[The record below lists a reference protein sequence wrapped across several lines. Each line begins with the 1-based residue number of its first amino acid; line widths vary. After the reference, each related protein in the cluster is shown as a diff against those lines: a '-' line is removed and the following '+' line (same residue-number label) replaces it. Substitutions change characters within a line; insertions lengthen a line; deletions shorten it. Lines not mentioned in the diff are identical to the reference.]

1 MANKYLSLI
10 IIPHYKGKRRV
21 LTLSRKSIKILGGIT
36 AVLFIALVVFLVDYF
51 MMRGLRQEFKILSAV
66 KAEQE
71 TTLNKYE
78 KSIDELNAKIDVF
91 ESYRQKLNVMAGL
104 KSQEV
109 IEIEPGLGGGEN
121 GQEVSLPE
129 SNHQINLNRLEDI
142 NKKADGIENNLN
154 TLTNFYKSQMLE
166 LAATPSI
173 SPTKGYWA
181 SPFGWRDDPFT
192 GKRTFHPGVDIATHN
207 GNPVVAT
214 ADGLVL
220 STQTDRIGGKTI
232 KISHPNSGY
241 VTIYCHL
248 SKYMVKPGQRV
259 KRGDTIGLVGKTG
272 RTRGP
277 HVHYEVRLNGKRI
290 NPWYYIL
297 DN

>member
-21 LTLSRKSIKILGGIT
+21 LTLSHKSIKILSGIT

-51 MMRGLRQEFKILSAV
+51 MMRGLRQEFKTLSAV

-71 TTLNKYE
+71 TTLNRYE

-121 GQEVSLPE
+121 GQKVSLPE
-129 SNHQINLNRLEDI
+129 SNHQINLNKLEDI

-154 TLTNFYKSQMLE
+154 TLTNFYESQMLE

-192 GKRTFHPGVDIATHN
+192 GKRTFHTGVDIATHN

>member
-10 IIPHYKGKRRV
+10 IIPHHKGKRRT
-21 LTLSRKSIKILGGIT
+21 LTFSHKSIKILGGIS

-51 MMRGLRQEFKILSAV
+51 MMRGLRQEFKTLSAV
-66 KAEQE
+66 KTEQE
-71 TTLNKYE
+71 ATLNRYE

-142 NKKADGIENNLN
+142 NKKADGIANNLN
-154 TLTNFYKSQMLE
+154 TLTNFYENQMLE

-259 KRGDTIGLVGKTG
+259 KRGDTLGLVGKTG
-272 RTRGP
+272 RARGP
-277 HVHYEVRLNGKRI
+277 HVHYEVRLNGKRL

>member
-1 MANKYLSLI
+1 MTNKFLSLI
-10 IIPHYKGKRRV
+10 IIPHNRGKRRV
-21 LTLSRKSIKILGGIT
+21 FTFSHKSLKIWGGIA
-36 AVLFIALVVFLVDYF
+36 AVLFIALIAFLVDYF
-51 MMRGLRQEFKILSAV
+51 MMSGLRQEYKTLSAI
-66 KAEQE
+66 KAEQDLTLSRYE
-71 TTLNKYE
+71 T
-78 KSIDELNAKIDVF
+78 SIDELNAKIDEF
-91 ESYRQKLNVMAGL
+91 ESYRKKLNVMAGL

-109 IEIEPGLGGGEN
+109 IDMEPGLGGGESS
-121 GQEVSLPE
+121 QEFSLPE

-142 NKKADGIENNLN
+142 NKKAEGIESNLS
-154 TLTNFYKSQMLE
+154 TLTNFYENQMLE

-192 GKRTFHPGVDIATHN
+192 GKRTFHPGVDIATHH
-207 GNPVVAT
+207 GNPVLAT

-220 STQTDRIGGKTI
+220 FTQTDRVGGKTI

-248 SKYMVKPGQRV
+248 SEYRVKPGQRV
-259 KRGDTIGLVGKTG
+259 KRGEIIGLVGKTG
-272 RTRGP
+272 RARGP
-277 HVHYEVRLNGKRI
+277 HVHYEVRLNGKRL

>member
-21 LTLSRKSIKILGGIT
+21 LTFSHKSIKILSGIT

-51 MMRGLRQEFKILSAV
+51 MMRGLRQEFKTLSAI

-71 TTLNKYE
+71 TTLNRYE

-142 NKKADGIENNLN
+142 NKKAEGIENNLN
-154 TLTNFYKSQMLE
+154 TLTNFYESQMLE

-192 GKRTFHPGVDIATHN
+192 GKRTFHSGVDIATHN

-259 KRGDTIGLVGKTG
+259 KRGDTIGSVGKTG
-272 RTRGP
+272 RARGP

>member
-1 MANKYLSLI
+1 MAKKYLSLI
-10 IIPHYKGKRRV
+10 IIPHHRGRRRI
-21 LTLSRKSIKILGGIT
+21 LTFSHKSLKILSGIT
-36 AVLFIALVVFLVDYF
+36 AVIFIALLVFLVDYF
-51 MMRGLRQEFKILSAV
+51 MMRGLRQDYKTLSAV
-66 KAEQE
+66 KAEQDL
-71 TTLNKYE
+71 TLNRYE
-78 KSIDELNAKIDVF
+78 ESIDELNAKIDEF

-121 GQEVSLPE
+121 GQEFSLPE
-129 SNHQINLNRLEDI
+129 SNHQQNLNRLEDI
-142 NKKADGIENNLN
+142 NKKAEGIETNLN
-154 TLTNFYKSQMLE
+154 TLANFYENQMLE

-192 GKRTFHPGVDIATHN
+192 GKRAFHPGVDIATHD

-232 KISHPNSGY
+232 KLSHPNSGY

-248 SKYMVKPGQRV
+248 SQYLVKPGQRV

-272 RTRGP
+272 RARGP
-277 HVHYEVRLNGKRI
+277 HVHYEVRLNGKRL

>member
-10 IIPHYKGKRRV
+10 IIPHYKGKRRA
-21 LTLSRKSIKILGGIT
+21 LTFSRKSIKILGGIS

-51 MMRGLRQEFKILSAV
+51 MMRDLRQEFKTLSAV

-71 TTLNKYE
+71 ATLNRYE
-78 KSIDELNAKIDVF
+78 KSIDELNTKIDVF

-121 GQEVSLPE
+121 GQEVSFPE
-129 SNHQINLNRLEDI
+129 FNHQINLNRLEDI

-154 TLTNFYKSQMLE
+154 TLTNFYENQIIE

-192 GKRTFHPGVDIATHN
+192 GKRTFHSGVDVATHN

-259 KRGDTIGLVGKTG
+259 KRGDTIGLVGKTW
-272 RTRGP
+272 RARGP
-277 HVHYEVRLNGKRI
+277 HVHYEVRLNGKRL

>member
-21 LTLSRKSIKILGGIT
+21 LTLSHKSIKILSGIT

-51 MMRGLRQEFKILSAV
+51 MMRGLRQEFKTLSAV

-71 TTLNKYE
+71 TTLNRYE

-154 TLTNFYKSQMLE
+154 TLTNFYESQMLE

-192 GKRTFHPGVDIATHN
+192 GKRTFHSGVDIATHN

-259 KRGDTIGLVGKTG
+259 KRGDTIGSVGKTG
-272 RTRGP
+272 RARGP

>member
-1 MANKYLSLI
+1 MI
-10 IIPHYKGKRRV
+10 
-21 LTLSRKSIKILGGIT
+21 
-36 AVLFIALVVFLVDYF
+36 FIALVVFLVDYF
-51 MMRGLRQEFKILSAV
+51 MMRGVRQEFKTLSAV

-71 TTLNKYE
+71 ATLNRYE
-78 KSIDELNAKIDVF
+78 KSIEDLNTKIDAF
-91 ESYRQKLNVMAGL
+91 EGYRQKLNVMAGL

-121 GQEVSLPE
+121 DQEVSLPE
-129 SNHQINLNRLEDI
+129 SNHQMNLNRLEEI
-142 NKKADGIENNLN
+142 SEKADGIGTNLN
-154 TLTNFYKSQMLE
+154 TLTNFYKNQMQE

-192 GKRTFHPGVDIATHN
+192 GKRTFHPGVDVATHH
-207 GNPVVAT
+207 GNPVMAT

-248 SKYMVKPGQRV
+248 SKYMVKPGERV
-259 KRGDTIGLVGKTG
+259 KRGDTIGLVGQTG
-272 RTRGP
+272 RARGP
-277 HVHYEVRLNGKRI
+277 HVHYEVRLNGKRL

>member
-10 IIPHYKGKRRV
+10 IIPHYKGKRRA
-21 LTLSRKSIKILGGIT
+21 LTFSHKSIKILGGIS

-51 MMRGLRQEFKILSAV
+51 MMRGLRQEFKTLSAV

-71 TTLNKYE
+71 ATLNRYE
-78 KSIDELNAKIDVF
+78 KSIDELNTKIDVF

-121 GQEVSLPE
+121 GQEVSFPE
-129 SNHQINLNRLEDI
+129 FNHQINLNRLEDI

-154 TLTNFYKSQMLE
+154 TLTNFYENQIIE

-192 GKRTFHPGVDIATHN
+192 GKRTFHSGVDVATHN

-272 RTRGP
+272 RARGP
-277 HVHYEVRLNGKRI
+277 HVHYEVRLNGKRL

>member
-21 LTLSRKSIKILGGIT
+21 LTLSHKSIKILSGIT

-51 MMRGLRQEFKILSAV
+51 MMRGLRQEFKTLSTV

-71 TTLNKYE
+71 TTLNRYE

-154 TLTNFYKSQMLE
+154 TLTNFYESQMLE

-192 GKRTFHPGVDIATHN
+192 GKRTFHSGVDIATHN

-259 KRGDTIGLVGKTG
+259 KRGDTIGSVGKTG
-272 RTRGP
+272 RARGP

>member
-21 LTLSRKSIKILGGIT
+21 LTLSHKSIKILSGIT

-51 MMRGLRQEFKILSAV
+51 MMRGLRQEFKTLSAV

-71 TTLNKYE
+71 TTLNRYE

-142 NKKADGIENNLN
+142 NKKAEGIENNLN
-154 TLTNFYKSQMLE
+154 TLTNFYESQMLE

-192 GKRTFHPGVDIATHN
+192 GKRTFHSGVDIATHN

-259 KRGDTIGLVGKTG
+259 KRGDTIGSVGKTG
-272 RTRGP
+272 RARGP

>member
-1 MANKYLSLI
+1 MADKYISLI
-10 IIPHYKGKRRV
+10 IIPHHRGKQKIF
-21 LTLSRKSIKILGGIT
+21 TLSHRSLKLLGGIT
-36 AVLFIALVVFLVDYF
+36 ALIFIALVVFLVDYVL
-51 MMRGLRQEFKILSAV
+51 MSGLRQEYRALSAV
-66 KAEQE
+66 KAEQD
-71 TTLNKYE
+71 TTLVRYE
-78 KSIDELNAKIDVF
+78 KSIDELNEKINAF

-121 GQEVSLPE
+121 GQELNLPE
-129 SNHQINLNRLEDI
+129 SDYQIDLNRLEEI
-142 NKKADGIENNLN
+142 NKKADGIKNNLN
-154 TLTNFYKSQMLE
+154 MLANFYENQILV

-192 GKRTFHPGVDIATHN
+192 GKRTFHPGVDIATHY

-220 STQTDRIGGKTI
+220 STQNDKIGGNTI

-241 VTIYCHL
+241 VTVYCHL
-248 SKYMVKPGQRV
+248 SKYLVKPGQRV

-272 RTRGP
+272 RAIGS
-277 HVHYEVRLNGKRI
+277 HVHYEVRLNGKRL
-290 NPWYYIL
+290 NPWNYIL

>member
-1 MANKYLSLI
+1 MANKFLSLI
-10 IIPHYKGKRRV
+10 IIPHHKGKRRII
-21 LTLSRKSIKILGGIT
+21 TLSHKSLRIMIGLT
-36 AVLFIALVVFLVDYF
+36 AAMLIVLVVFLVDYF
-51 MMRGLRQEFKILSAV
+51 MMRGLRQEYKTLSAV
-66 KAEQE
+66 KIEQDA
-71 TTLNKYE
+71 TLSKYE
-78 KSIDELNAKIDVF
+78 KSIDELNAKIDEF
-91 ESYRQKLNVMAGL
+91 ENFRQKLNVMAGL

-109 IEIEPGLGGGEN
+109 IDIEPGVGGGEN
-121 GQEVSLPE
+121 GQEFSLPE
-129 SNHQINLNRLEDI
+129 SNHQMNLNRLEDI
-142 NKKADGIENNLN
+142 NKKADGIESNLN
-154 TLTNFYKSQMLE
+154 TLARFYENQILE

-192 GKRTFHPGVDIATHN
+192 GKRTFHPGVDIATHL

-232 KISHPNSGY
+232 KLSHPNSGF
-241 VTIYCHL
+241 VTVYCHL
-248 SKYMVKPGQRV
+248 SKYLVKPGQRV
-259 KRGDTIGLVGKTG
+259 KRGEAIGLVGKTG
-272 RTRGP
+272 RARGP
-277 HVHYEVRLNGKRI
+277 HVHYEVRLNGKRL

>member
-21 LTLSRKSIKILGGIT
+21 LTLSHKSIKILSGIT

-51 MMRGLRQEFKILSAV
+51 MMRGLRQEFTTLSAV

-142 NKKADGIENNLN
+142 NKKAEGIENNLN
-154 TLTNFYKSQMLE
+154 TLTNFYESQMLE

-192 GKRTFHPGVDIATHN
+192 GKRTFHSGVDIATHN

-259 KRGDTIGLVGKTG
+259 KRGDTIGSVGKTG
-272 RTRGP
+272 RARGP

>member
-1 MANKYLSLI
+1 MASKFLSLI
-10 IIPHYKGKRRV
+10 IIPHHKGRRRA
-21 LTLSRKSIKILGGIT
+21 LTFSRKSLKILSGI
-36 AVLFIALVVFLVDYF
+36 AALIFIVLMVFLVDYF
-51 MMRGLRQEFKILSAV
+51 MMRGLRKEYKTLCAA
-66 KAEQE
+66 KEEQE
-71 TTLNKYE
+71 TTLQRYE
-78 KSIDELNAKIDVF
+78 KSIDELNAKIDEF

-121 GQEVSLPE
+121 GQEISLPE
-129 SNHQINLNRLEDI
+129 SDHQMNLNRLEDI
-142 NKKADGIENNLN
+142 NKKADGIETNLN
-154 TLTNFYKSQMLE
+154 TLTNFYENQLLE

-207 GNPVVAT
+207 GNPVLAT
-214 ADGLVL
+214 ADGLIL

-248 SKYMVKPGQRV
+248 SKYLVKPGQRV

-272 RTRGP
+272 RARGP
-277 HVHYEVRLNGKRI
+277 HVHYEVRLNGKRL

>member
-1 MANKYLSLI
+1 MANKFLSLI
-10 IIPHYKGKRRV
+10 IIPHHKGKRRII
-21 LTLSRKSIKILGGIT
+21 TLSHKSLRILIGLT
-36 AVLFIALVVFLVDYF
+36 AAMLIVLVVFLVDYF
-51 MMRGLRQEFKILSAV
+51 MMRGLRQEYKTLSAV
-66 KAEQE
+66 KIEQDA
-71 TTLNKYE
+71 TLSKYE
-78 KSIDELNAKIDVF
+78 KSIDELNAKIDEF
-91 ESYRQKLNVMAGL
+91 ENFRQKLNVMAGL

-109 IEIEPGLGGGEN
+109 IDIEPGVGGGEN
-121 GQEVSLPE
+121 GQEFSLPE
-129 SNHQINLNRLEDI
+129 SNHQMNLNRLEDI
-142 NKKADGIENNLN
+142 NKKADGIESNLN
-154 TLTNFYKSQMLE
+154 TLARFYENQILE

-192 GKRTFHPGVDIATHN
+192 GKRTFHPGVDIATHL

-232 KISHPNSGY
+232 KLSHPNSGF
-241 VTIYCHL
+241 VTVYCHL
-248 SKYMVKPGQRV
+248 SKYLVKPGQRV
-259 KRGDTIGLVGKTG
+259 KRGEAIGLVGKTG
-272 RTRGP
+272 RARGP
-277 HVHYEVRLNGKRI
+277 HVHYEVRLNGKRL

>member
-1 MANKYLSLI
+1 MAKKFLSLI
-10 IIPHYKGKRRV
+10 ILPHHKGKRRV
-21 LTLSRKSIKILGGIT
+21 VTFSNKSLKILGGIT
-36 AVLFIALVVFLVDYF
+36 AVIFIVLVAFLVDYF
-51 MMRGLRQEFKILSAV
+51 MMRGLRYEYEKLSTM
-66 KAEQE
+66 KAQQDA
-71 TTLNKYE
+71 TLIQYE
-78 KSIDELNAKIDVF
+78 KSIDELNAKVDAF
-91 ESYRQKLNVMAGL
+91 EEYRQKLNVMAGL
-104 KSQEV
+104 KSQDIIEV
-109 IEIEPGLGGGEN
+109 EPGLGGGEN
-121 GQEVSLPE
+121 GQEISLPE

-142 NKKADGIENNLN
+142 NKKADGIETNLN
-154 TLTNFYKSQMLE
+154 TLANFYENQMLE
-166 LAATPSI
+166 LAATPSV

-181 SPFGWRDDPFT
+181 SPYGWRDDPFT
-192 GKRTFHPGVDIATHN
+192 GKRTFHPGVDIATHH
-207 GNPVVAT
+207 GNPVVAS

-248 SKYMVKPGQRV
+248 SQYMVKPGQRV

-272 RTRGP
+272 RARGP
-277 HVHYEVRLNGKRI
+277 HVHYEVRLNGKRL

>member
-1 MANKYLSLI
+1 MTKKFISLI
-10 IIPHYKGKRRV
+10 IIPHYRGRRRV
-21 LTLSRKSIKILGGIT
+21 FTFSHKSLKIWGGIT
-36 AVLFIALVVFLVDYF
+36 AFLFLALTVFLVDYF
-51 MMRGLRQEFKILSAV
+51 MMRGLRQDYKALNAA
-66 KAEQE
+66 KAEQDR
-71 TTLNKYE
+71 TLNRYQ
-78 KSIDELNAKIDVF
+78 KSIDELNAKIDEF

-121 GQEVSLPE
+121 GQQVSLPE
-129 SNHQINLNRLEDI
+129 SNHQINLNKLEDI
-142 NKKADGIENNLN
+142 NKKADGIETNLN
-154 TLTNFYKSQMLE
+154 TLANFYENQMLE

-207 GNPVVAT
+207 GNPVMAT
-214 ADGLVL
+214 ADGLIL
-220 STQTDRIGGKTI
+220 STRTDRVGGKTI

-259 KRGDTIGLVGKTG
+259 KRGDTIGLVGQTG
-272 RTRGP
+272 RARGP
-277 HVHYEVRLNGKRI
+277 HVHYEVRLNGKRL

>member
-21 LTLSRKSIKILGGIT
+21 LTLSHKSIKILSGIT

-51 MMRGLRQEFKILSAV
+51 MMRGLRQEFKTLSAV

-71 TTLNKYE
+71 TTLNRYE

-129 SNHQINLNRLEDI
+129 SNHQINLNKLEDI

-154 TLTNFYKSQMLE
+154 TLTNFYENQMLE

>member
-21 LTLSRKSIKILGGIT
+21 LTLSHKSIKILSGIT

-51 MMRGLRQEFKILSAV
+51 MMRGLRQEFKTLSAV

-71 TTLNKYE
+71 TTLNRYE

-129 SNHQINLNRLEDI
+129 SNHQINLNKLEDI

-154 TLTNFYKSQMLE
+154 TLTNFYESQMLE

-192 GKRTFHPGVDIATHN
+192 GKRTFHTGVDIATHN

>member
-21 LTLSRKSIKILGGIT
+21 LTFSHKSIKILSGIT

-51 MMRGLRQEFKILSAV
+51 MMRGLRQEFKTLSAV

-71 TTLNKYE
+71 TTLNRYE

-142 NKKADGIENNLN
+142 NKKAEGIENNLN
-154 TLTNFYKSQMLE
+154 TLTNFYESQMLE

-192 GKRTFHPGVDIATHN
+192 GKRTFHSGVDIATHN

-259 KRGDTIGLVGKTG
+259 KRGDTIGSVGKTG
-272 RTRGP
+272 RARGP

>member
-21 LTLSRKSIKILGGIT
+21 LTLSHKSIKILGGIT

-66 KAEQE
+66 KVEQE

>member
-1 MANKYLSLI
+1 VASKFLSLI
-10 IIPHYKGKRRV
+10 IIPHNKGKRRV
-21 LTLSRKSIKILGGIT
+21 LTFSRKSLKILSSVT
-36 AVLFIALVVFLVDYF
+36 ALVFIVLVVFLVDYF
-51 MMRGLRQEFKILSAV
+51 MMRGLRHEYNALCAI
-66 KAEQE
+66 KAEQD
-71 TTLNKYE
+71 TTLHRYE
-78 KSIDELNAKIDVF
+78 KSIDELNAKIDEF
-91 ESYRQKLNVMAGL
+91 ESYRQKLNVMACL

-121 GQEVSLPE
+121 GQEISPPE
-129 SNHQINLNRLEDI
+129 SNHQMNLNRLEDI
-142 NKKADGIENNLN
+142 NKKADGIETNLN
-154 TLTNFYKSQMLE
+154 TLTNFYEDQLLE

-220 STQTDRIGGKTI
+220 STQTDRVGGKTI

-241 VTIYCHL
+241 VTVYCHL
-248 SKYMVKPGQRV
+248 SKYIVKPGQRV

-272 RTRGP
+272 RARGP
-277 HVHYEVRLNGKRI
+277 HVHYEVRLNGKRL

>member
-1 MANKYLSLI
+1 MFTI
-10 IIPHYKGKRRV
+10 
-21 LTLSRKSIKILGGIT
+21 SRKSLKILCGIT
-36 AVLFIALVVFLVDYF
+36 ALLFIVLVVFLVDYF
-51 MMRGLRQEFKILSAV
+51 MMRGLRQEYRTLCAI
-66 KAEQE
+66 KAEQD
-71 TTLNKYE
+71 TTLHMYE
-78 KSIDELNAKIDVF
+78 KSIDELNAKIDEF

-104 KSQEV
+104 KAQEV

-121 GQEVSLPE
+121 GQELSLPD

-142 NKKADGIENNLN
+142 NKKADGIETNLN
-154 TLTNFYKSQMLE
+154 TLTNFYENQLLE

-192 GKRTFHPGVDIATHN
+192 GQRTFHPGVDIATHH

-220 STQTDRIGGKTI
+220 STQTDRTGGKTI

-248 SKYMVKPGQRV
+248 SKYLVKPGQRV
-259 KRGDTIGLVGKTG
+259 ERGDTIGLVGKTG
-272 RTRGP
+272 RARGP
-277 HVHYEVRLNGKRI
+277 HVHYEVRLNGKRQ
-290 NPWYYIL
+290 NPYYYIL
-297 DN
+297 EE

>member
-21 LTLSRKSIKILGGIT
+21 LTFSHKSIKILSGIT

-51 MMRGLRQEFKILSAV
+51 MMRGLRQEFKTLSAV

-71 TTLNKYE
+71 TTLNRYE

-129 SNHQINLNRLEDI
+129 SNHQINLNKLEDI

-154 TLTNFYKSQMLE
+154 TLTNFYESQMLE

-192 GKRTFHPGVDIATHN
+192 GKRTFHTGVDIATHN

-259 KRGDTIGLVGKTG
+259 KRGDTIGSVGKTG
-272 RTRGP
+272 RARGP

>member
-1 MANKYLSLI
+1 MTNKYLSLI
-10 IIPHYKGKRRV
+10 IIPHHSGKRKIF
-21 LTLSRKSIKILGGIT
+21 TLSHRSLKIWGGIT
-36 AVLFIALVVFLVDYF
+36 ALIFIVLVVFLVDYVL
-51 MMRGLRQEFKILSAV
+51 MSGLRQEYKALSAV
-66 KAEQE
+66 KAEQDA
-71 TTLNKYE
+71 TLVRYE
-78 KSIDELNAKIDVF
+78 KSIDELNEKIDAF

-121 GQEVSLPE
+121 GQELILPE
-129 SNHQINLNRLEDI
+129 SDHQMNLNRLEDI
-142 NKKADGIENNLN
+142 NKKADGIKNNLN
-154 TLTNFYKSQMLE
+154 MLANFYENQILE

-192 GKRTFHPGVDIATHN
+192 GKRTFHPGVDIATHH

-220 STQTDRIGGKTI
+220 STQTDRIGGNTI

-241 VTIYCHL
+241 VTVYCHL
-248 SKYMVKPGQRV
+248 SKYLVKPGQRV

-272 RTRGP
+272 RARGP
-277 HVHYEVRLNGKRI
+277 HVHYEVRLNGKRL
-290 NPWYYIL
+290 NPWHYIL

>member
-21 LTLSRKSIKILGGIT
+21 LTFSHKSIKILSGIT

-51 MMRGLRQEFKILSAV
+51 MMRGLRQEFKTLSAI

-71 TTLNKYE
+71 TTLNRYE

-142 NKKADGIENNLN
+142 NKKAEGIENNLN

-259 KRGDTIGLVGKTG
+259 KRGDTIGSVGKTG
-272 RTRGP
+272 RARGP

>member
-1 MANKYLSLI
+1 M
-10 IIPHYKGKRRV
+10 IIPHYRGERRV
-21 LTLSRKSIKILGGIT
+21 FTFSHKSLKIWGGIAAILFLTLT
-36 AVLFIALVVFLVDYF
+36 VFLVDYF
-51 MMRGLRQEFKILSAV
+51 MMRGLRQDYKELSAA
-66 KAEQE
+66 KAEQDR
-71 TTLNKYE
+71 TLNRYQ
-78 KSIDELNAKIDVF
+78 KSIDELNAKIDEF

-121 GQEVSLPE
+121 GLQVSLPE

-142 NKKADGIENNLN
+142 NKKADGIETNLN
-154 TLTNFYKSQMLE
+154 TLANFYENQILE

-207 GNPVVAT
+207 GNPVMAT

-220 STQTDRIGGKTI
+220 STRTDRVGGKTI

-259 KRGDTIGLVGKTG
+259 KRGDTIGLVGQTG
-272 RTRGP
+272 RARGP
-277 HVHYEVRLNGKRI
+277 HVHYEVRLNGKRL

>member
-1 MANKYLSLI
+1 
-10 IIPHYKGKRRV
+10 
-21 LTLSRKSIKILGGIT
+21 LSR
-36 AVLFIALVVFLVDYF
+36 
-51 MMRGLRQEFKILSAV
+51 
-66 KAEQE
+66 
-71 TTLNKYE
+71 YE
-78 KSIDELNAKIDVF
+78 KSIDELNAKIDEF

-104 KSQEV
+104 KSQEI
-109 IEIEPGLGGGEN
+109 IELEPGLGGGESL
-121 GQEVSLPE
+121 QEFSLPD

-142 NKKADGIENNLN
+142 NKKADGIESNLS
-154 TLTNFYKSQMLE
+154 TLANFYENQMLE

-192 GKRTFHPGVDIATHN
+192 GKRTFHPGVDIATHH

-214 ADGLVL
+214 AEGLVL
-220 STQTDRIGGKTI
+220 FTRTDRVGGKTI

-248 SKYMVKPGQRV
+248 SKYLVKPGQRV

-272 RTRGP
+272 RARGP
-277 HVHYEVRLNGKRI
+277 HVHYEVRLNGKRL

>member
-1 MANKYLSLI
+1 MTKKFLSLI
-10 IIPHYKGKRRV
+10 IIPHHRGKRRV
-21 LTLSRKSIKILGGIT
+21 YTLSHKSLKIGSGIA

-51 MMRGLRQEFKILSAV
+51 MMKGLRQEYKTLSTV
-66 KAEQE
+66 KAEQDR
-71 TTLNKYE
+71 TLSKYE
-78 KSIDELNAKIDVF
+78 KSIDELNAKIDEF

-109 IEIEPGLGGGEN
+109 IEIEPGLGGGESL
-121 GQEVSLPE
+121 QEFSLPD
-129 SNHQINLNRLEDI
+129 SNHQINLDRLEDI
-142 NKKADGIENNLN
+142 NKKAEGIESNLS
-154 TLTNFYKSQMLE
+154 TLANFYESQMLE

-192 GKRTFHPGVDIATHN
+192 GKRAFHPGVDIATHH

-220 STQTDRIGGKTI
+220 FTRTDRVGGKTI

-248 SKYMVKPGQRV
+248 SKYLVKPGQRV
-259 KRGDTIGLVGKTG
+259 KRGDAIGLVGKTG
-272 RTRGP
+272 RARGP
-277 HVHYEVRLNGKRI
+277 HVHYEVRLNGKRL